1 MYSILE
7 RRDSD
12 ESTVKKK
19 AFWKYCILAVLNKG
33 DSYGYKII
41 KDVEA
46 TFPISESTLYPILK
60 RLEKNEYIT
69 SHNEIYN
76 NRVRRYYHLTSQG
89 ITRTKEFLAEQGQI
103 EGIYQFVREAFENE

>member
-1 MYSILE
+1 MNPQLKKGFLE
-7 RRDSD
+7 
-12 ESTVKKK
+12 
-19 AFWKYCILAVLNKG
+19 YCILAVLNKG

-89 ITRTKEFLAEQGQI
+89 ITRAKEFLTEQGQI
-103 EGIYQFVREAFENE
+103 ESIYQFVREAFENE

>member
-1 MYSILE
+1 MNPQLKKGFLE
-7 RRDSD
+7 
-12 ESTVKKK
+12 
-19 AFWKYCILAVLNKG
+19 YCILAVLNKG
-33 DSYGYKII
+33 DSYGYQII

-76 NRVRRYYHLTSQG
+76 NRVRRYYHLTSAG
-89 ITRTKEFLAEQGQI
+89 ITRSKNFLANQNQI
-103 EGIYQFVREAFENE
+103 ERIYQFVREAFENEQE